1 MSKPGPSDVN
11 VANIPELGIVEGY
24 FGRPWTFA
32 DRAAVMRTL
41 APHGYRFFLYAPKA
55 DEFLRRRW
63 REPHSPA
70 VQHALGEFAA
80 ACRAAGVRF
89 GVGLS
94 PYEIYR
100 NFDDEARAALR
111 GRIAALDALG
121 LDDLAILFDD
131 MRGDIADLAERQR
144 DIVAF
149 ASGCTRASR
158 LIMCP
163 SYYSDDVI
171 LDRVFGKR
179 PANYLDELGRR
190 LDPAVQVFWTG
201 EEVCARAF
209 SPGHLQEVA
218 QRLRR
223 KPFLW
228 DNYPVNDG
236 PRMSRFL
243 HLRGFTGRPASIAP
257 HVAAHAVN
265 PALQP
270 HLSCI
275 PALTLVDSYQ
285 QGDRYAYMAA
295 FRAAARAVVG
305 DDLAQLL
312 EGDLLSLQDS
322 GLDHLGER
330 AARLRDRWAAHA
342 HPAAQEIVAWLD
354 GANAITSEELLTQ

>member
-1 MSKPGPSDVN
+1 MPPS
-11 VANIPELGIVEGY
+11 LGIIEGY
-24 FGRPWTFA
+24 FGRPWSFT
-32 DRAAVMRTL
+32 DRTAVMQTL
-41 APHGYRFFLYAPKA
+41 APHFYRFFIYAPKG

-63 REPHSPA
+63 REAHPA
-70 VQHALGEFAA
+70 AMREELRAFAA

-100 NFDDEARAALR
+100 NFDGEARDALR
-111 GRIAALDALG
+111 ARIATLDALG

-131 MRGDIADLAERQR
+131 MRGDIPDLADRQAA
-144 DIVAF
+144 IIAFVA
-149 ASGCTRASR
+149 ANTRASR

-163 SYYSDDVI
+163 SYYTDDCI
-171 LDRVFGKR
+171 LDRVFGNR
-179 PANYLDELGRR
+179 PPDYLEQLGRL
-190 LDPAVQVFWTG
+190 LDPAVEIFWTG

-209 SPGHLQEVA
+209 SSGHLQDVT
-218 QRLRR
+218 QRLGR

-243 HLRGFTGRPASIAP
+243 HVRAFTGRPAAIAP
-257 HVAAHAVN
+257 HIAAHAIN

-270 HLSCI
+270 NLSCI
-275 PALTLVDSYQ
+275 PALTLVESYER
-285 QGDRYAYMAA
+285 GERYSYMSA
-295 FRAAARAVVG
+295 FRAAAQKIMG
-305 DDLAQLL
+305 SELARML
-312 EGDLLSLQDS
+312 EGDVLSFQDA

-330 AARLRDRWAAHA
+330 AAKLRARWAAHA

-354 GANAITSEELLTQ
+354 GAYTVTGELLQTQ